1 MVDIL
6 LQMFAMKFC
15 HTVDEDLCV
24 LSFSGVNESLDVFSF
39 IFLIYLRWQY
49 IIFHLQ
55 KVHKQAA
62 CPPISI
68 CPWMITFLI

>member
-39 IFLIYLRWQY
+39 VFFIYLCWQY
-49 IIFHLQ
+49 IIFCNAVSRWRYNSL
-55 KVHKQAA
+55 
-62 CPPISI
+62 
-68 CPWMITFLI
+68 